1 MAAKRKRKIRR
12 STIVARCD
20 DGLRMPVT
28 IARPRTLRGEI
39 IAPGDKSVSHRA
51 VMLNALS
58 SGGSARVSNFSPGAD
73 CTSTV
78 EILRTLGVEIARE
91 AGRNGQGDSLTVR
104 GVGLAGLKEPA
115 DILDAG
121 NSGTTTRLMSGIL
134 AGQDMLAVLTGDDS
148 LKSRPMGRVVTPLT
162 AMGANITGRAGNTLA
177 PLVFH
182 GGSLKGT
189 NYEMPVAS
197 AQLKSCLLLAGLRAD
212 GLTTLTQPAES
223 RDHTER
229 MLSAMGV
236 KLAKSGLDLVLE
248 PSELETVDVEVPGD
262 ISSAAFWMVA
272 GICHPDA
279 ELLIRNVGTNPTRGG
294 IITALQR
301 MGADLSLVDEREVA
315 GEPVADVLVKTSQL
329 KAIDLSGDIVPLL
342 IDEIPVIAVAA
353 ALAEGTTVIRDAAEL
368 RVKESDRIQASV
380 SWLRGAGVDVEGTDD
395 GMIVRGSDSI
405 RGGQF
410 QSYDDHRLAMS
421 LGVAGLVS
429 DEPIAVLDPEVAGIS
444 YPGFW
449 ETIEELGGLVG

>member
-1 MAAKRKRKIRR
+1 
-12 STIVARCD
+12 
-20 DGLRMPVT
+20 MPVT

-51 VMLNALS
+51 IMFNALS
-58 SGGSARVSNFSPGAD
+58 HTGTARITNFSPGAD

-78 EILRTLGVEIARE
+78 GIMRALGVEITRE
-91 AGRNGQGDSLTVR
+91 SGQNGMGDSLTVK
-104 GVGLAGLKEPA
+104 GVGLNGLREPA

-134 AGQDMLAVLTGDDS
+134 AGRDIVTILTGDDS
-148 LKSRPMGRVVTPLT
+148 LKTRPMGRVVEPLRK
-162 AMGANITGRAGNTLA
+162 MGAKITGRAGGNLA

-189 NYEMPVAS
+189 KYEMPVAS
-197 AQLKSCLLLAGLRAD
+197 AQLKSCLLLAGLRAN
-212 GLTTLTQPAES
+212 GITTLTQPAES

-229 MLSAMGV
+229 MFSAMGV
-236 KLAKSGLDLVLE
+236 KLAKSGLDLTLE
-248 PSELETVDVEVPGD
+248 PSELETVDIEVPGD

-272 GICHPDA
+272 GVCHPDA
-279 ELLIRNVGTNPTRGG
+279 ELLIRNVGTNPTRAG
-294 IITALQR
+294 IITALQQ
-301 MGADLSLVDEREVA
+301 MGANLTLIDEREVA
-315 GEPVADVLVKTSQL
+315 GEPVADILVKSSQL
-329 KAIDLSGDIVPLL
+329 KAIELSGDIVPLL

-368 RVKESDRIQASV
+368 RVKESDRIRASI
-380 SWLRGAGVDVEGTDD
+380 SWLKGAGIDAEATDD
-395 GMIVRGSDSI
+395 GMIVPGTGSI

-421 LGVAGLVS
+421 LGIAGLAS
-429 DEPIAVLDPEVAGIS
+429 DGPITILDPEVAGIS

-449 ETIEELGGLVG
+449 KTIEELGGSVG